1 MLQANPQSDPIV
13 EILRFAYRRGL
24 AIRQEQEQKKSL
36 TAAHQTKPM
45 DRKELQPAANNSK
58 GNNSIS

>member
-1 MLQANPQSDPIV
+1 MLQADTHTDPIV
-13 EILRFAYRRGL
+13 EILRLAYRRGL

-36 TAAHQTKPM
+36 TAAEQTKPM
-45 DRKELQPAANNSK
+45 NRKELQPAANKSK